1 MDVYVDVVFG
11 VNAVIDYLLLQCS
24 AKLGGAPAR
33 RLRLVLAAGLGG
45 LFAAGS
51 FLWQPLQQ
59 WPMRLVALAG
69 MLLLAFGTGPGIW
82 RQSGLFVLSSLAL
95 AGLVLLVAAVFGW
108 GLVILNQG
116 AYYPVSWPALILTAG
131 LGYLAAD
138 LFLRRAAQHGGA
150 ELVQTVIC
158 VQDKRAQITALR
170 DTGNTLLDPMT
181 GLPVLIV
188 YWKAVAQVLPAQLQ
202 QDWLSDPTAHFSQL
216 VQASPELRW
225 RMIPYR
231 ALGGRGVLLA
241 FASQQVEQDGKAVRG
256 MTVALAPEPISDGGG
271 YAGLLGGKR

>member
-1 MDVYVDVVFG
+1 MSYVDVVFG

-24 AKLGGAPAR
+24 AKLGR
-33 RLRLVLAAGLGG
+33 RHPHGGCGWFWRPDWAACLQPG
-45 LFAAGS
+45 LFSGS
-51 FLWQPLQQ
+51 RLQQ

-82 RQSGLFVLSSLAL
+82 RQGGLFVLSSLAL

-188 YWKAVAQVLPAQLQ
+188 YWKAVAQVLPTQLQ
-202 QDWLSDPTAHFSQL
+202 QDWLS
-216 VQASPELRW
+216 E
-225 RMIPYR
+225 
-231 ALGGRGVLLA
+231 
-241 FASQQVEQDGKAVRG
+241 
-256 MTVALAPEPISDGGG
+256 SDGTFFPAGTGFAGASLADDSVPGAGG
-271 YAGLLGGKR
+271 PGDVVGICIPAGGTRRQGHTGNDGGAGAGTDF